1 MCRVSCACARASDP
15 TFKQITGFFQCTM
28 RSTEAYDQGSKDLII
43 AEYARLFWWYHQC
56 DPEAIKHIL
65 NGIANTMRDT

>member
-1 MCRVSCACARASDP
+1 
-15 TFKQITGFFQCTM
+15 M

-65 NGIANTMRDT
+65 TGIANTMRDT